1 MAPSAIEVLTECRP
15 ARLTPGCIRWEG
27 GMSKGDWEGR
37 ERGGVCV
44 SLHRRETKGR
54 GDAS

>member
-15 ARLTPGCIRWEG
+15 ARLTPGCIRREG